1 MLTTEEKIS
10 FFYGIILWKSGIIM
24 SFRLIIGTIVWV
36 LVSCKKHKDL
46 YPDTLI
52 GGHACAGLHISSS
65 NYHDNSL
72 EAYRYA
78 RSFENVLLVE
88 ADAQISAD
96 GTIWLFH
103 DPELSVESTG
113 SGFIPQKEDDYLSG
127 LKYRSLEKEGVI
139 RLSDLPADLKGIRLI
154 LDLKESDGTETGII
168 DSARVIDALKQAKQY
183 FYNGKLAIVT
193 NSRRFVPTIKG
204 LGYFV
209 YYNVV
214 NGNEYLSYADKM
226 VADGAV
232 FRNSDIGISDVNVVK
247 SLGKEVIIY
256 DVRSVKGIRS
266 ALEKSPDYLLT
277 DDIKATLIEKY
288 K

>member
-1 MLTTEEKIS
+1 MNFKWFIGFVVL
-10 FFYGIILWKSGIIM
+10 FF
-24 SFRLIIGTIVWV
+24 
-36 LVSCKKHKDL
+36 VSCKKHKDL
-46 YPDTLI
+46 YPDTTI

-78 RSFENVLLVE
+78 RSFEKVLMVE
-88 ADAQISAD
+88 VDVQLSLD
-96 GTIWLFH
+96 GTAWLFH

-113 SGFIPQKEDDYLSG
+113 TGFIPQKHDDYLSG
-127 LKYRSLEKEGVI
+127 LKYQSLEKERVI
-139 RLSDLPADLKGIRLI
+139 RLSDLPADLKGVRLV
-154 LDLKESDGTETGII
+154 LDLKESDGTETGVL
-168 DSARVIDALKQAKQY
+168 DSVLIIDALKQAKQY
-183 FYNGKLAIVT
+183 FYNGDLAIVT

-209 YYNVV
+209 YYNAV
-214 NGNEYLSYADKM
+214 NASQFLSYPDKTIS
-226 VADGAV
+226 DGAV
-232 FRNSDIGISDVNVVK
+232 FRNSEIAISDVNAVK
-247 SLGKEVIIY
+247 SLGKEVVIY
-256 DVRSVKGIRS
+256 DVRSPKGIRS

>member
-1 MLTTEEKIS
+1 
-10 FFYGIILWKSGIIM
+10 M
-24 SFRLIIGTIVWV
+24 SFRGIIGIAVLF

-46 YPDTLI
+46 YPDTGI
-52 GGHACAGLHISSS
+52 GGHACAGLHISGS

-78 RSFENVLLVE
+78 RSFEKVLMVE
-88 ADAQISAD
+88 VDVQVSLD
-96 GTIWLFH
+96 GTPWLFH

-113 SGFIPQKEDDYLSG
+113 SGFIPQKEDSYLSG
-127 LKYRSLEKEGVI
+127 LKYHSLEKERVI
-139 RLSDLPADLKGIRLI
+139 RLLDLPADLKGVRLV
-154 LDLKESDGTETGII
+154 LDLKESDGTETGVL
-168 DSARVIDALKQAKQY
+168 DSASVIDVLKQAKQY
-183 FYNGKLAIVT
+183 FYNGDLAIVT

-209 YYNVV
+209 YYNAV
-214 NGNEYLSYADKM
+214 NASQFLSYPDKTIS
-226 VADGAV
+226 DGAA
-232 FRNSDIGISDVNVVK
+232 FRNSEIAISDVTAVK

-256 DVRSVKGIRS
+256 DVRSPKGIRS